1 MAHHMEDGRDELE
14 TAAVAFRVHEEL
26 DERLVDV
33 WSNHRDP
40 AARERL
46 RDYLESPRLVRGL
59 ESTERLAQEEA

>member
-1 MAHHMEDGRDELE
+1 MAHDMKDGRDELE

-26 DERLVDV
+26 DEHLVEV

-46 RDYLESPRLVRGL
+46 RDYLESPRLMQGL
-59 ESTERLAQEEA
+59 ESTQRLAQEEA

>member
-26 DERLVDV
+26 DARLEKV

-40 AARERL
+40 AAREQL
-46 RDYLESPRLVRGL
+46 RDYLESPRLLRGM
-59 ESTERLAQEEA
+59 ESTQRLAQEEA